1 MGMLSKINA
10 AVFAL
15 PLALSA
21 LLLRLLNAAQR
32 GAPRRHAAR
41 KARHV
46 AAPAIDRVSSD
57 AIEAS
62 RKPGPDL
69 KAMRRE
75 LGAVLDAHEGSRVV
89 FRYLAHFERRFAKSG
104 LDTLELMPPERLRRA
119 LAQLEAI
126 VTNWSQPNL
135 ADLRSRMAVAVAE
148 RDSGRVMWA
157 PAATLS
163 KAYAPREMP
172 MLARAGR
179 ADGAAPAGPRAP
191 HQPEVDDDISISRF
205 QAAFRE
211 WHPSQQEAM
220 AAILKGAGAH

>member
-1 MGMLSKINA
+1 MGMLSRINTA
-10 AVFAL
+10 AFAV
-15 PLALSA
+15 PLAVST
-21 LLLRLLNAAQR
+21 LLLRLLNAAR
-32 GAPRRHAAR
+32 HSAPRPRAAHR
-41 KARHV
+41 RQP
-46 AAPAIDRVSSD
+46 PASASD
-57 AIEAS
+57 ASMREAAEA
-62 RKPGPDL
+62 PMQPETVA

-75 LGAVLDAHEGSRVV
+75 LGAVLDAHEGSREV

-104 LDTLELMPPERLRRA
+104 LETLELMPPERLRRA

-148 RDSGRVMWA
+148 RDSGRAMWA

-163 KAYAPREMP
+163 QAYAPREMP

-179 ADGAAPAGPRAP
+179 AGGVAPAGPQGQ
-191 HQPEVDDDISISRF
+191 HQVEVSDDIGISRF

-220 AAILKGAGAH
+220 AANLKGAAAH

>member
-1 MGMLSKINA
+1 MGMLSRINA
-10 AVFAL
+10 TVFAV

-21 LLLRLLNAAQR
+21 LLLRLLNTVR
-32 GAPRRHAAR
+32 HSAPRQRAATHR
-41 KARHV
+41 RR
-46 AAPAIDRVSSD
+46 APAPAPD
-57 AIEAS
+57 ATLCEAAEPS
-62 RKPGPDL
+62 TQPEAVA

-75 LGAVLDAHEGSRVV
+75 LRAVLDAHEGSREV
-89 FRYLAHFERRFAKSG
+89 FRYLAHFEHRFAKSG
-104 LDTLELMPPERLRRA
+104 LETLELMAPERLRRA
-119 LAQLEAI
+119 LAQFEAI
-126 VTNWSQPNL
+126 VTNWSEPNL

-172 MLARAGR
+172 MLARTGR
-179 ADGAAPAGPRAP
+179 AGGAAPAGRHAHP
-191 HQPEVDDDISISRF
+191 QVEVSDDISISRF

-220 AAILKGAGAH
+220 AAILKGAAAR

>member
-10 AVFAL
+10 AGCAI

-21 LLLRLLNAAQR
+21 LLLRLLNATQR
-32 GAPRRHAAR
+32 SAPRARAAR
-41 KARHV
+41 KVGRAA
-46 AAPAIDRVSSD
+46 AAPAG
-57 AIEAS
+57 APACEAAEAP
-62 RKPGPDL
+62 KAGPDL

-75 LGAVLDAHEGSRVV
+75 LRAVLDAHEGSRDV

-104 LDTLELMPPERLRRA
+104 LETLELMPPERLRRA
-119 LAQLEAI
+119 LAQFEAI
-126 VTNWSQPNL
+126 VTNWSQASL

-172 MLARAGR
+172 MLAGAGGAAQAGR
-179 ADGAAPAGPRAP
+179 QA
-191 HQPEVDDDISISRF
+191 HCQPEIDDDIGISRF

-220 AAILKGAGAH
+220 AAILKGAAAR

>member
-1 MGMLSKINA
+1 M
-10 AVFAL
+10 
-15 PLALSA
+15 
-21 LLLRLLNAAQR
+21 
-32 GAPRRHAAR
+32 
-41 KARHV
+41 
-46 AAPAIDRVSSD
+46 
-57 AIEAS
+57 
-62 RKPGPDL
+62 
-69 KAMRRE
+69 
-75 LGAVLDAHEGSRVV
+75 
-89 FRYLAHFERRFAKSG
+89 
-104 LDTLELMPPERLRRA
+104 
-119 LAQLEAI
+119 
-126 VTNWSQPNL
+126 TNWSQPNL